1 MAKGSYGSFGYSINY
16 TIFVKRKKLSIHNR
30 AVTMSKNKL
39 SEQKINRLS
48 MLTEEEMRQ
57 ECSSWS
63 PMQWA
68 MYMTKGQMV
77 DDDEL
82 DRFIEEEIIEH

>member
-1 MAKGSYGSFGYSINY
+1 
-16 TIFVKRKKLSIHNR
+16 
-30 AVTMSKNKL
+30 MSKSVLTEHEIK
-39 SEQKINRLS
+39 RLS

-57 ECSSWS
+57 ECSSWNS
-63 PMQWA
+63 TQWA
-68 MYMTKGQMV
+68 MYMTKGQMF